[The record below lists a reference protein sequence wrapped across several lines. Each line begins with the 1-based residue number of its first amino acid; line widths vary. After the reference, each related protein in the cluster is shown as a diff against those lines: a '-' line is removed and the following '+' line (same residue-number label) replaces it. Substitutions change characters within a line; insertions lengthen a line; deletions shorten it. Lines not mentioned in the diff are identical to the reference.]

1 MIHKIKNYING
12 GLQDY
17 NHEKMISIT
26 SPIDGKKIAVCPD
39 SEIKDLK
46 MAIDSASKASQ
57 DWRNTSAEKR
67 ANYLNKIADL
77 LERDFDFFSNLE
89 TLDTGKPLSLCK
101 KIDIPSSKR

>member
-12 GLQDY
+12 ALQDY

-57 DWRNTSAEKR
+57 DWRNIS
-67 ANYLNKIADL
+67 YFNK
-77 LERDFDFFSNLE
+77 
-89 TLDTGKPLSLCK
+89 
-101 KIDIPSSKR
+101 